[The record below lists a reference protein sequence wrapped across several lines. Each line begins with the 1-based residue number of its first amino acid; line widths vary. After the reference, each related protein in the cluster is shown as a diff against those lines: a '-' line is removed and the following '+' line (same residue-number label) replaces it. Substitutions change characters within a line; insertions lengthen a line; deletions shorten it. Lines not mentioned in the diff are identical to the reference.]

1 MARNNRIQ
9 VEAEVAADPMEI
21 YRMFTNSTLL
31 REWLADDALAR
42 PIKDGRLYLSWSD
55 GYQTAGRFTK
65 LEPGR
70 TIGFTWNASDEKG
83 PTDVKVSLKPTEK
96 GTRVRVRQSGFDDSK
111 SGKKSASALKAAW
124 ESSLENLASVTE
136 DGADL
141 RITRRPML
149 GVLIEEEVTADRSAG
164 HGVDHGLRLSG
175 VVQGMGAENA
185 GLSSKD
191 VIVGL
196 GGRPVRTFA
205 DLLAAVSAHRAGDQ
219 VEVQFYR
226 EGQPHSA
233 PMELSG
239 RRIPD
244 LPDSGPGLAA
254 MVGAMYRRFHD
265 NLVSVLEGITEHEA
279 SHSPGDGEWSVRE
292 ILAHLIA
299 GEVDAQSLLIEQID
313 SVERLYDG
321 GGRNS
326 DLRMRVSASSYPDTW
341 AMVDAYRRA
350 MAETIGLLDALPQD
364 LRRSTFWR
372 IAFGYSDGESHLN
385 EHLEQIK
392 AARASAGT

>member
-55 GYQTAGRFTK
+55 GYQTAGRFSK
-65 LEPGR
+65 LEPGQS
-70 TIGFTWNASDEKG
+70 IGFSWNGSDEKG

-96 GTRVRVRQSGFDDSK
+96 GTRVRVRHSGFDDSK
-111 SGKKSASALKAAW
+111 SGRQSASALKKAW
-124 ESSLENLASVTE
+124 ESSLENLASVTV

-149 GVLIEEEVTADRSAG
+149 GVFVEEEIRSDRASEY
-164 HGVDHGLRLSG
+164 GVDHGVRLSG
-175 VVQGMGAENA
+175 VVDGMGAQRA
-185 GLSSKD
+185 GLGSGD

-196 GGRPVRTFA
+196 DGRPVRSFA
-205 DLLAAVSAHRAGDQ
+205 DLLVAASAHRAGDE
-219 VEVQFYR
+219 VEVEFYR
-226 EGQPHSA
+226 DGHPHTA

-239 RRIPD
+239 RQIPD
-244 LPDSGPGLAA
+244 LPDSGSGLAA

-299 GEVDAQSLLIEQID
+299 GEVDAQSLLIEQIEG
-313 SVERLYDG
+313 VERLYDG
-321 GGRNS
+321 SFGNS

-350 MAETIGLLDALPQD
+350 MAETIGLLDSLPGD

-372 IAFGYSDGESHLN
+372 IAFGYSQGEDHLT

-392 AARASAGT
+392 AARASA